1 MIDKGISYEDQR
13 LTEKQKK
20 KIKPANQG
28 GGPNYLGKQE
38 TVTVPKKW
46 LSDPDHVV
54 AELAY
59 ITPREKK
66 ILLDANLYGSLKGK
80 PNRGPAGIQSLQGDM
95 GSVGGGGNTG
105 GGGGD
110 GPSARDKQM
119 GMQGKTGKAD
129 PSIGGGGVDRSKVS
143 RQQEINNQKAIEAAQ
158 AAAREKARLE
168 RIKEVEKLIDRPKI
182 GFTDTATYNLLSP
195 TNILSG
201 LGSLITGVPF
211 VGPLIGGLATKIN
224 EEFGPFNNR
233 EFYEE
238 KVKPSGKTNL
248 SYEDYMDARMKGE
261 IDAYG
266 NPTGNTDRGGGN
278 DTSGILQNLLF
289 DSSLINQ
296 PTITPVPSS
305 QGFNYV
311 YTPDRRIVIAPG
323 TALGR
328 EKITI

>member
-1 MIDKGISYEDQR
+1 MSIDKKINYEDQR

-46 LSDPDHVV
+46 LSNPDHVV

-105 GGGGD
+105 GNND
-110 GPSARDKQM
+110 GPSARERHM
-119 GMQGKTGKAD
+119 GLQGKTGKTD

-143 RQQEINNQKAIEAAQ
+143 KQQEINHQKAVAAAQ

-168 RIKEVEKLIDRPKI
+168 RIRQVEKLIDRPTFGITGAAKV
-182 GFTDTATYNLLSP
+182 NLLSP
-195 TNILSG
+195 RSIASGLLTAVTGLPFGVLGLIDNIKGYSPETEDTTKEDNIL
-201 LGSLITGVPF
+201 
-211 VGPLIGGLATKIN
+211 
-224 EEFGPFNNR
+224 
-233 EFYEE
+233 
-238 KVKPSGKTNL
+238 
-248 SYEDYMDARMKGE
+248 
-261 IDAYG
+261 
-266 NPTGNTDRGGGN
+266 
-278 DTSGILQNLLF
+278 
-289 DSSLINQ
+289 
-296 PTITPVPSS
+296 
-305 QGFNYV
+305 GF
-311 YTPDRRIVIAPG
+311 TPDRGDNGGIMNVLPTQTIQPIQTQPVTTESTIKPVVSSADRQSYYESLYNQLTGSGIQAQPASDIATYRTNLRFG
-323 TALGR
+323 
-328 EKITI
+328 